1 MITFNYVSQN
11 LSLYFLSINFQ
22 LEYTIA
28 QQTNEIRTLKD
39 KLSSHDAA
47 ARRTVATLQNE
58 LKVRV
63 DQVHTQVLKLDGPCN
78 KISLLVLMFDGPC
91 KKYSCFYLWGGGG
104 LDKNMH
110 VLVQFDNFLI
120 GCFSLLY

>member
-110 VLVQFDNFLI
+110 V
-120 GCFSLLY
+120 